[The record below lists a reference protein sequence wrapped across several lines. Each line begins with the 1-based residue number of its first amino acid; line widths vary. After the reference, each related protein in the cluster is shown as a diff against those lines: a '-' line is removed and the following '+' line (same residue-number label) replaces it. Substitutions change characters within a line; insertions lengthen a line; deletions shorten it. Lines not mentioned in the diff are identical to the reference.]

1 MSLDAPCL
9 SFVADEAEN
18 EDDDEDENEN
28 EDDGRLLFRHTK
40 SCVAGDGAKAWL
52 PLWIANAVH
61 MAPITDAFRRGF
73 DILCSYV
80 AW

>member
-28 EDDGRLLFRHTK
+28 EDDGFRRRDDGIK
-40 SCVAGDGAKAWL
+40 SCVGSGAKAWQ
-52 PLWIANAVH
+52 P
-61 MAPITDAFRRGF
+61 
-73 DILCSYV
+73 
-80 AW
+80 

>member
-18 EDDDEDENEN
+18 EDDDKDENENEN

-40 SCVAGDGAKAWL
+40 S
-52 PLWIANAVH
+52 
-61 MAPITDAFRRGF
+61 
-73 DILCSYV
+73 
-80 AW
+80 